1 MNVKLFLSVRAKC
14 VQMLCLGLW
23 VILFRRCKEVAMS
36 TVGGGQIH
44 YFSKMKVALTKYLL
58 IFVMFLADLS
68 FGLFLDAVPRNA
80 VPVDH
85 KDLPTS
91 PV

>member
-36 TVGGGQIH
+36 TVGGGANTLFQQNEGCFDQISVNLC
-44 YFSKMKVALTKYLL
+44 YVSC
-58 IFVMFLADLS
+58 
-68 FGLFLDAVPRNA
+68 
-80 VPVDH
+80 
-85 KDLPTS
+85 
-91 PV
+91 